1 MKRTTIFLDDDLRRR
16 LHEVARADDKSFAA
30 VVREALLG
38 YLDLRHARVPGR
50 LPSIAGRFTSG
61 CTDTSQRMEQ
71 VAAETVLA

>member
-1 MKRTTIFLDDDLRRR
+1 VKRTTIFLDDDLRRQI
-16 LHEVARADDKSFAA
+16 HEVARTDDKRFAA
-30 VVREALLG
+30 VVREAMRA
-38 YLDLRHARVPGR
+38 YLAQRHTPVLGR